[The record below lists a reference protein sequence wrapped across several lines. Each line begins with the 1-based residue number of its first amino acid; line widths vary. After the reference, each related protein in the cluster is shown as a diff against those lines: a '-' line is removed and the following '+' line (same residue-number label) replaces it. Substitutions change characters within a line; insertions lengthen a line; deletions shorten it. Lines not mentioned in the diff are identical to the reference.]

1 MIGGLTGVI
10 TYLTTRDLSST
21 IGIVTSVLRVFTYL
35 FYIIFLVSAMLQYFS
50 LVEQR
55 DATGM
60 LQKIDKIGNDTED
73 DRPIEE
79 QY

>member
-1 MIGGLTGVI
+1 
-10 TYLTTRDLSST
+10 
-21 IGIVTSVLRVFTYL
+21 
-35 FYIIFLVSAMLQYFS
+35 MLQYFS

-60 LQKIDKIGNDTED
+60 LQRIDKIGNDTKD
-73 DRPIEE
+73 DRPFEE